1 MVKIVLKDLKKS
13 YGNVVACDIDFLE
26 IKDKEFFTF
35 LGPSGSGKTTTLRI
49 IAGFI
54 EPDAGEIYI
63 DDKLITGIPPEK
75 RNMAMV
81 FQSYA
86 LFPHMNVFDNVA
98 FGLTLKKLPKEE
110 IKKKVKNAL
119 ELVRLSGLEDRYPRQ
134 LSGGQQQRVAV
145 ARAIVMEPDVLL
157 FDEPLSNLDA
167 KLREAVRFELR
178 ELQKKLGITS
188 IYVTHDQAEALV
200 ISDRIAVMNEGK
212 IIQVG
217 SPIEIYEK
225 PESKFIADFIGIS
238 SFIEGKIIDIDEEG
252 LAILESEDGI
262 KIKAICGKA
271 EKGVKAFLA
280 LRPEYVE
287 IFPAKER
294 SGINVFEGEIKRLAY
309 LGDTIDYRVS
319 LGKWEIRVRDVP
331 TRIFKPGE
339 KVGLWLNPKKC
350 VLITH

>member
-1 MVKIVLKDLKKS
+1 MVKIVLKGLKKS
-13 YGNVVACDIDFLE
+13 YGNVVACDIDYLE

-63 DDKLITGIPPEK
+63 DGKSIIGVPPEK

-86 LFPHMNVFDNVA
+86 LFPHMTVFDNVA

-110 IKKKVKNAL
+110 IKKRVKNAL

-145 ARAIVMEPDVLL
+145 ARAIVMEPEVLL

-212 IIQVG
+212 IVQVG
-217 SPIEIYEK
+217 TPIEIYEK

-238 SFIEGKIIDIDEEG
+238 SFIEGKIVEIDKEG
-252 LAILESEDGI
+252 YAILESEDGL
-262 KIKAICGKA
+262 KIKVVCGKA
-271 EKGVKAFLA
+271 EIGAKASLA
-280 LRPEYVE
+280 IRPEHVK
-287 IFPAKER
+287 IFPLKEK
-294 SGINVFEGEIKRLAY
+294 SGVNIFEGEIKRIAY

-319 LGKWEIRVRDVP
+319 LGKWEIRVRDIP
-331 TRIFKPGE
+331 TRVFQIGE
-339 KVGLWLNPKKC
+339 KVGLQFDPNKC
-350 VLITH
+350 VIITH

>member
-1 MVKIVLKDLKKS
+1 MVKIVLKGLKKN
-13 YGNVVACDIDFLE
+13 YGNVVACDIDYLE

-54 EPDAGEIYI
+54 EPDSGEIYV
-63 DDKLITGIPPEK
+63 DDNLINNVPPEK

-86 LFPHMNVFDNVA
+86 LFPHMTVFDNVA

-110 IKKKVKNAL
+110 IKKRVKNAL
-119 ELVRLSGLEDRYPRQ
+119 ELVRLTGLENRYPRE

-145 ARAIVMEPDVLL
+145 ARAIVMEPNVLL

-212 IIQVG
+212 IIQIG
-217 SPIEIYEK
+217 SPMEIYEK
-225 PESKFIADFIGIS
+225 PESKFIADFIGVS

-252 LAILESEDGI
+252 LSTLESEDGL
-262 KIKAICGKA
+262 KIKAVCSKA
-271 EKGVKAFLA
+271 EKGAKAFLA
-280 LRPEYVE
+280 VRPEYVE
-287 IFPAKER
+287 IFPVKER
-294 SGINVFEGEIKRLAY
+294 SGINVFEGEVKRLAY

-331 TRIFKPGE
+331 TRLFKPGE

-350 VLITH
+350 ILITH